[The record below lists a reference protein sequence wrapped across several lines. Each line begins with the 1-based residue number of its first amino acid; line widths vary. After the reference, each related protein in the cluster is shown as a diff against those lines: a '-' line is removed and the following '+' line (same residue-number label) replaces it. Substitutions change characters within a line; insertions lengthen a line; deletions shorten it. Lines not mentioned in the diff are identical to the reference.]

1 MSKICEQ
8 PFSTV
13 NIQVSGEVYSCLCHR
28 WMPMCIGNVFDK
40 DFFRVWHSNTM
51 QSIRSSANQGD
62 YTLCAAN
69 ECPNVHVLPDKQQDL
84 VASPLPNRI
93 MLTIDQSCN
102 LACASCRLQPT
113 IDKHHHKARRILDHV
128 FGYYTKYAVPVEIF
142 CDGFGD
148 VFASRSY
155 LDFFKETLLPK
166 NVQLTITTNGTQ
178 IHKYHD
184 LIDKLSPNIHSFVIS
199 FDAGTKDTY
208 QITRGSD
215 WQQLCDNVGWLNQ
228 QGITVHSQFVLQR
241 VNQHEIIDYHRL
253 GTEFQFKTMAMQL
266 LDRWDHHTDE
276 WWYNNCVQV
285 DQQLMTDLRY
295 VQDQGVDMCGGIKHL
310 ISKHHN
316 LVEC

>member
-1 MSKICEQ
+1 
-8 PFSTV
+8 
-13 NIQVSGEVYSCLCHR
+13 
-28 WMPMCIGNVFDK
+28 MCIGNVFDK

-62 YTLCAAN
+62 YTLCAAD

-102 LACASCRLQPT
+102 LACASCRLQPI

-128 FGYYTKYAVPVEIF
+128 FGYYKKYAVPVEIF

-155 LDFFKETLLPK
+155 LDFFNETVLPE

-178 IHKYHD
+178 IHKYHG

-310 ISKHHN
+310 IAKHHN

>member
-102 LACASCRLQPT
+102 LACASCRLQPI

-128 FGYYTKYAVPVEIF
+128 FGYYKKYAVPVEIF

-155 LDFFKETLLPK
+155 LDFFNETALPE

-178 IHKYHD
+178 IHKYHG